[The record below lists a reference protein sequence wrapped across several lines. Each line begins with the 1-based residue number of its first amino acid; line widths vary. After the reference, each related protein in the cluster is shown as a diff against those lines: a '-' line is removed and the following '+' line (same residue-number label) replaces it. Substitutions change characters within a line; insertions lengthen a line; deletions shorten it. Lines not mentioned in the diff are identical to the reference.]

1 MKVVLTKRRWS
12 VIVVLMWGL
21 AVAPGVR
28 AQPAPTRPDSE
39 ADRPVVSSVQFEG
52 NDLFSDGTL
61 AAKVRTTTN
70 RRFLGI
76 PGLAWWRWVYQLG
89 QANMLGDRVSK
100 ALMRS
105 GEAPAFLEEDV
116 LASDVER
123 LRVFYQQE
131 GFREAQVTAQVDT
144 LEGGTQADVTFRVR
158 PGPPTYVRRVRYEG
172 GERLSRAQR
181 RQMVDGSLME
191 KQGGIE
197 ELTPPQFT
205 ARRQRYSEPLLHEE
219 RRRLLSFLRE
229 EGFAAA
235 TRDSI
240 RVLVFPHRA
249 PEDELHADSFDVTF
263 RLRPGT
269 RYRFGNVR
277 MEVVGPEERAPVRR
291 DTITYPEAD
300 GKGTVSVRIED
311 ESKLE
316 VDLLR
321 RALQFRP
328 GRWYAQSDLQ
338 STKRRLETTGIFS
351 FTDIIPLPL
360 DTVRSLQGQEA
371 PRQDYRIELR
381 TRPRHQLRVETF
393 MLQRSGVLGAAD
405 SELGTGVGLTYE
417 NVNLFG
423 EGETF
428 RLRNTGSIAAN
439 TDLQFFTSAQV
450 EGTASLIFPYLV
462 SPFQWADEA
471 LDLYDA
477 RTQLSLS
484 LLSARRDALNLVIR
498 GRGKARFRLTM
509 QHTATLTSLVDLMDL
524 SLSNPDTLD
533 GFGEQFLDPIFRALE
548 DPVQEARISEDY
560 TRPQINNALRYTLRL
575 AEVNPL
581 RRERGYSYEGAVE
594 LGGHLPYLL
603 DRFTFSPGKVEGSLP
618 GLPVFRRGGSVS
630 RLLYRRYL
638 RGVGD
643 LRRYHPLG
651 RHTVL
656 AWKVI
661 GGWAHPLGGSRV
673 VPFDRRFYSGG
684 ASSVRGWR
692 LRELGPGT
700 VHFVPD
706 SLARRTD
713 EANLLGGDVKLEA
726 GVELRHTMLERVLA
740 ARWIGVLFT
749 DAGNV
754 WLGPRNPGF
763 ESSEALPAFSRNPAE
778 AGRFSLDRFYRQI
791 GVGAGFG
798 LRLAWDYLILRLDL
812 ATRVYDPTQQ
822 QLGLFPHGLSHPML
836 HFGIGH
842 AF

>member
-1 MKVVLTKRRWS
+1 MKVVLIKRRWS

-21 AVAPGVR
+21 VIASGVR
-28 AQPAPTRPDSE
+28 AQPAPTRSNSE

-52 NDLFSDGTL
+52 NDFFSDGAL

-76 PGLAWWRWVYQLG
+76 PGLAWWRWVYRMG
-89 QANMLGDRVSK
+89 QANVLGDRVSK

-131 GFREAQVTAQVDT
+131 GFREAQVAARVDT
-144 LEGGTQADVTFRVR
+144 LEGGTQVDVTFRVR

-172 GERLSRAQR
+172 GRRLSRAQR
-181 RQMVDGSLME
+181 RQMVEGSLLE
-191 KQGGIE
+191 KQGE
-197 ELTPPQFT
+197 VRELTPPQFT
-205 ARRQRYSEPLLHEE
+205 AHSQRYSEPLLHEE

-240 RVLVFPHRA
+240 RVLVFPQQA
-249 PEDELHADSFDVTF
+249 PEEELRADLFDVTF
-263 RLRPGT
+263 RLRPGV
-269 RYRFGNVR
+269 RHRFGSVH

-300 GKGTVSVRIED
+300 GKGTVSARIED

-338 STKRRLETTGIFS
+338 STKRRLESTGIFS

-360 DTVRSLQGQEA
+360 DTARSSQGQEA

-381 TRPRHQLRVETF
+381 TRPRHQLQVETF

-450 EGTASLIFPYLV
+450 EGTASLTFPYLV
-462 SPFQWADEA
+462 SPFQWADDA

-533 GFGEQFLDPIFRALE
+533 GFSEQFLDPIFRALE

-594 LGGHLPYLL
+594 AGGHLPYLL
-603 DRFTFSPGKVEGSLP
+603 DRFAFSPGKVEGSLP
-618 GLPVFRRGGSVS
+618 GLPVFRRDGSVS

-651 RHTVL
+651 RHTIL

-661 GGWAHPLGGSRV
+661 GGWAHPLGSSRV

-700 VHFVPD
+700 VHFVSD

-726 GVELRHTMLERVLA
+726 SVELRHTMLERLLA
-740 ARWIGVLFT
+740 ARWIGVLFM

-763 ESSEALPAFSRNPAE
+763 ESSEALPAFNQNPAE
-778 AGRFSLDRFYRQI
+778 AGRFSLDSFYREL
-791 GVGAGFG
+791 GVGAGLG

-822 QLGLFPHGLSHPML
+822 QLDFFPNGLNYPML

>member
-1 MKVVLTKRRWS
+1 MKVVLVKRRWS
-12 VIVVLMWGL
+12 LIVVLMWGL
-21 AVAPGVR
+21 MTSSGVR
-28 AQPAPTRPDSE
+28 AQPASPEPDPE
-39 ADRPVVSSVQFEG
+39 ANRPVVSSVHFKG
-52 NDLFSDGTL
+52 NDVFSDETL
-61 AAKVRTTTN
+61 AAKVHTTTN

-76 PGLAWWRWVYQLG
+76 PGLTWWRWVYQLG
-89 QANMLGDRVSK
+89 QANMLGDRVSQ

-105 GEAPAFLEEDV
+105 GEAPAFLVEDV

-123 LRVFYQQE
+123 LRAFYQQE
-131 GFREAQVTAQVDT
+131 GFREAQVAAQVDT
-144 LEGGTQADVTFRVR
+144 LEDGEQVVVTFRIR

-181 RQMVDGSLME
+181 RQMVEGSLLE
-191 KQGGIE
+191 KQGEVE
-197 ELTPPQFT
+197 ELSPPQFT
-205 ARRQRYSEPLLHEE
+205 ARHQRYSEPLLHEE

-263 RLRPGT
+263 RLRPGM
-269 RYRFGNVR
+269 RYRFGDVH

-291 DTITYPEAD
+291 DTITYPEAA
-300 GKGTVSVRIED
+300 GNGTVSVRVED

-316 VDLLR
+316 TDLLR
-321 RALQFRP
+321 RSLQFRP
-328 GRWYAQSDLQ
+328 GQWYAQSDLQ
-338 STKRRLETTGIFS
+338 STKRRLEATGVFS
-351 FTDIIPLPL
+351 FTDIIPLPH
-360 DTVRSLQGQEA
+360 DTTRSLQEA
-371 PRQDYRIELR
+371 PRQAYHIELR

-417 NVNLFG
+417 NVNIFG

-428 RLRNTGSIAAN
+428 RLRNTASIAAD
-439 TDLQFFTSAQV
+439 TDLQFFTSAQA
-450 EGTASLIFPYLV
+450 EGTASLTFPYLV
-462 SPFQWADEA
+462 TPFHWADDA
-471 LDLYDA
+471 LELYDA

-498 GRGKARFRLTM
+498 GRGKARLRLTM

-524 SLSNPDTLD
+524 SLSNPDTLE
-533 GFGEQFLDPIFRALE
+533 GFKAQFLDPIFRALD

-581 RRERGYSYEGAVE
+581 RRERGYSYEGAAE

-603 DRFTFSPGKVEGSLP
+603 DRFSFSPGELEGSLP
-618 GLPVFRRGGSVS
+618 GLPIFRRDGSVS

-638 RGVGD
+638 RGVAD

-651 RHTVL
+651 RYTVL

-661 GGWAHPLGGSRV
+661 GGWAHPLGSSRV

-700 VHFVPD
+700 VHFASD
-706 SLARRTD
+706 SLARRID
-713 EANLLGGDVKLEA
+713 EGNLLGGEVKLELSL
-726 GVELRHTMLERVLA
+726 ELRHTMLERALA
-740 ARWIGVLFT
+740 ARWIGVLFI

-763 ESSEALPAFSRNPAE
+763 ESSRALPAFNRRPAE
-778 AGRFSLDRFYRQI
+778 AGRFNLGSFYREL
-791 GVGAGFG
+791 GVGAGLG
-798 LRLAWDYLILRLDL
+798 LRLAWNYLILRLDL

-822 QLGLFPHGLSHPML
+822 LGFFPHGLNHPML

-842 AF
+842 TF